1 MRTKLAVFSLLCR
14 TCIFLPLT
22 LGFAASS
29 NAASPQLPDTGW
41 GDTLVKLAQVGFIGA
56 AIALFL
62 LGAAVLI
69 WGRERN
75 PSEAT
80 TIRLYLLFA
89 FLSVVLAAGIHIWD
103 TWNAR
108 MPGTVIIS
116 FSPDFKDQGLP
127 DPRIYT
133 SQGDKRPGDV
143 IDVSKDRM
151 LMIYVDNLINAVKKL
166 QTSVA
171 TAKKST
177 QATQKVLAK
186 YAQNLAK
193 QAGDPVVDPTAA
205 QGEPK

>member
-1 MRTKLAVFSLLCR
+1 MRTKLAVFSLLSR

-41 GDTLVKLAQVGFIGA
+41 GDILVKLAQVGFIGA

-89 FLSVVLAAGIHIWD
+89 FLSVVLAAGIHVWD
-103 TWNAR
+103 TWN
-108 MPGTVIIS
+108 
-116 FSPDFKDQGLP
+116 
-127 DPRIYT
+127 
-133 SQGDKRPGDV
+133 
-143 IDVSKDRM
+143 
-151 LMIYVDNLINAVKKL
+151 
-166 QTSVA
+166 
-171 TAKKST
+171 
-177 QATQKVLAK
+177 
-186 YAQNLAK
+186 
-193 QAGDPVVDPTAA
+193 
-205 QGEPK
+205 